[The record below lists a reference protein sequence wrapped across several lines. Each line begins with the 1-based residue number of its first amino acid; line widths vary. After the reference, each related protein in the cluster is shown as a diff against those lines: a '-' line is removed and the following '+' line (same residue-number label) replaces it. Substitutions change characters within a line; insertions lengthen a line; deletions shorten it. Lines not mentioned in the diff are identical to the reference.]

1 MCDSGCIDAHIA
13 SQEVF
18 RLRII
23 GATEHYLHKNVSHP
37 GRGEQP
43 EDQDKN
49 ENNPQKI
56 RRQIGIKELNNR
68 NIWCLNNQ
76 QDYTGP
82 VLLMVHIR
90 HMSNARSTDI

>member
-23 GATEHYLHKNVSHP
+23 GATEHFLHKNVSAP

-43 EDQDKN
+43 EDHGEN
-49 ENNPQKI
+49 ESYPQKI
-56 RRQIGIKELNNR
+56 RRPVTISDLHRR
-68 NIWCLNNQ
+68 NICRLKCDQ
-76 QDYTGP
+76 SR
-82 VLLMVHIR
+82 M
-90 HMSNARSTDI
+90 